1 MADSEARA
9 SSRPK
14 AKQYP
19 KAMNTFSAYADIDRK
34 NWAANEIR
42 RIGTARVGRSEYLHY
57 LSGKRITRGDA
68 IKAKC
73 YDCMGYYVNGAADC
87 EITDCPLYPWMPYR
101 RGGSETDDDD
111 EPDSE

>member
-14 AKQYP
+14 AKQYS
-19 KAMNTFSAYADIDRK
+19 KAMNTFSADAAIDRK

-73 YDCMGYYVNGAADC
+73 YDCMGYYVNGAEDC
-87 EITDCPLYPWMPYR
+87 GVEDCPLYQWMPYR
-101 RGGSETDDDD
+101 GGGPEADETDEAND
-111 EPDSE
+111 

>member
-1 MADSEARA
+1 
-9 SSRPK
+9 
-14 AKQYP
+14 
-19 KAMNTFSAYADIDRK
+19 MNTFSADAAIDRK

-73 YDCMGYYVNGAADC
+73 YDCMGYYVNGAEDC
-87 EITDCPLYPWMPYR
+87 GVEDCPLYQWMPYR
-101 RGGSETDDDD
+101 GGGPEADETDEAND
-111 EPDSE
+111 